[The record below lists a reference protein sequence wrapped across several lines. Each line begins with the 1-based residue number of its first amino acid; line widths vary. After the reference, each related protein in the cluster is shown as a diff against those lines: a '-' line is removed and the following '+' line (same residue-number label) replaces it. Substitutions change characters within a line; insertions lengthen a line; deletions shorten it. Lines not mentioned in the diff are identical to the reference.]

1 MVPRAAKTFLLNFRN
16 LLLLG
21 YNKSFPGGG
30 AKWIPAWQLHARDPT
45 LVLWKACY
53 NNLNGDLKRKGH
65 MARYHP
71 DDYQILYRSIIHV
84 MLKYDEPDL
93 NYFYNLIVVQDSL

>member
-1 MVPRAAKTFLLNFRN
+1 MTVVFLHWCLIFMVIVQNFFP
-16 LLLLG
+16 G

-30 AKWIPAWQLHARDPT
+30 AKWIPAWQLHAKDPT

-65 MARYHP
+65 MARLHVYP
-71 DDYQILYRSIIHV
+71 DGFEGV
-84 MLKYDEPDL
+84 PDEIAT
-93 NYFYNLIVVQDSL
+93 NLTGQVSLL